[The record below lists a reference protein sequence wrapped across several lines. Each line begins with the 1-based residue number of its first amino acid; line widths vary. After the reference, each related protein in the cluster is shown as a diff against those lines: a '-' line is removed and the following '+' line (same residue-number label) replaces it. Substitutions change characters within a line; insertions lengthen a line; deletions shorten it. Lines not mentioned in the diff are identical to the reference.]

1 MNGRIMG
8 CARQPAGRKGALDMF
23 GSFGW
28 QEMLLV
34 FLIALILFGAR
45 RLPEI
50 GRSLGQAMREF
61 KRTISGISE
70 EEDSSKG
77 ESRSN

>member
-1 MNGRIMG
+1 
-8 CARQPAGRKGALDMF
+8 MF

-50 GRSLGQAMREF
+50 GRSMGQAMREF

-70 EEDSSKG
+70 DENTHKSASEG
-77 ESRSN
+77 ESKSN

>member
-1 MNGRIMG
+1 
-8 CARQPAGRKGALDMF
+8 MF

-61 KRTISGISE
+61 KRTISGLSE
-70 EEDSSKG
+70 EEETNKG
-77 ESRSN
+77 ESHGN

>member
-1 MNGRIMG
+1 
-8 CARQPAGRKGALDMF
+8 MF

-61 KRTISGISE
+61 KRTISGLSD
-70 EEDSSKG
+70 EEDSGKSAREG
-77 ESRSN
+77 ESNRN

>member
-1 MNGRIMG
+1 
-8 CARQPAGRKGALDMF
+8 MF
-23 GSFGW
+23 SGLGW
-28 QEMLLV
+28 QEMLLI

-50 GRSLGQAMREF
+50 GRSMGQAMREF

-70 EEDSSKG
+70 EEDSGKG
-77 ESRSN
+77 ETRNG

>member
-1 MNGRIMG
+1 
-8 CARQPAGRKGALDMF
+8 MF

-45 RLPEI
+45 RLPEV

-70 EEDSSKG
+70 EEDTHKSANEG
-77 ESRSN
+77 GSRSN

>member
-1 MNGRIMG
+1 
-8 CARQPAGRKGALDMF
+8 MF
-23 GSFGW
+23 SGLGW
-28 QEMLLV
+28 QEMLLI

-70 EEDSSKG
+70 EEDSGKG
-77 ESRSN
+77 EPRGN